1 MSLQDCTNRLS
12 RKGGTVFF
20 YGNGLIALLAFL
32 IRFAVSYQLAENDPA
47 VTVPSVITDMKTYL
61 DLADQI
67 LKGKFPETFYYQPFY
82 YAVFLPLCRFISTS
96 ALFPAFLQS
105 LLGASTVYLTGKAA
119 RLLAGKTAG
128 LCGAA
133 LCCFSLIHI
142 YFTPYARL
150 EVLQGFWITL
160 LFYLLLRLRK
170 KSSCLRWG
178 IWGMILG
185 CSILT
190 RGNTILFLLPA
201 GMVFFTLRKKL
212 PRKQRALSVASLLL
226 GMILLQMPFSIY
238 NSVKTGHLCG
248 PSTAGGAVLAFGNNP
263 EGAPAG
269 LELPYPKTYE
279 LWLSKE
285 KECSIPQRMFQWF
298 CREPGAFLEQQF
310 QKGMLFWD
318 SMDHPNNITEENA
331 RKSSLIR
338 SLHFLPTGIILALA
352 LAGIFTSLYRK
363 RYRYSRSIHL
373 WLTFTLLYALSISL
387 FYILARFRLPAI
399 GLLCMGGGVFLGEFF
414 RKSNTFTIRVRLLL
428 LCGVSSFFVYGF
440 NPLYAVAYEPFMART
455 FRPYGVQTEFD
466 SSPWQ
471 WQTAPAR
478 TLKFRMICDHSSIL
492 RGGWSGIGSQFKV
505 QKIFRIPEEIRLLDQ
520 ALLVLPSPGRGGVAV
535 LSVNGI
541 HTAVPVQNGM
551 LKIQIP
557 VRREGENVCV
567 DLEITDARGDWSC
580 VLDTRR
586 DYGRTRINGKEVPG
600 ELAAFL
606 VVSVAP

>member
-1 MSLQDCTNRLS
+1 MSFQDFTNRLS

-32 IRFAVSYQLAENDPA
+32 IRFAVSYQLAEADPA
-47 VTVPSVITDMKTYL
+47 VTAPPVITDMKTYL

-67 LKGKFPETFYYQPFY
+67 LQGKFPETFYYQPFY

-96 ALFPAFLQS
+96 ALFLAFLQS
-105 LLGASTVYLTGKAA
+105 LLGAATVYLTGKAA
-119 RLLAGKTAG
+119 RSLAGTTAG

-142 YFTPYARL
+142 YYTPYALL
-150 EVLQGFWITL
+150 EILQGFWITL

-170 KSSCLRWG
+170 RSSFLRWG
-178 IWGMILG
+178 IWGVILG

-190 RGNTILFLLPA
+190 RGNTLLFLIPA
-201 GMVFFTLRKKL
+201 GMVFFSLRKKL
-212 PRKQRALSVASLLL
+212 SGKKWSFSLLGLLL

-238 NSVKTGHLCG
+238 NSVKTGRICG

-318 SMDHPNNITEENA
+318 SMDYPNNITEENA

-338 SLHFLPTGIILALA
+338 SLRFLPTGILLALA
-352 LAGIFTSLYRK
+352 LAGIFTSLFRK
-363 RYRYSRSIHL
+363 RYRWNRSIHL
-373 WLTFTLLYALSISL
+373 WLTFTLLYAMSIAL
-387 FYILARFRLPAI
+387 FYILARFRLPAT
-399 GLLCMGGGVFLGEFF
+399 GLLCMGGGIFLGEFF
-414 RKSNTFTIRVRLLL
+414 RRHTTFTIRVRLLL
-428 LCGVSSFFVYGF
+428 LGGIAAFLVYGF
-440 NPLYAVAYEPFMART
+440 NPLYAVAYEPLAART

-471 WQTAPAR
+471 WQKAPGHA
-478 TLKFRMICDHSSIL
+478 LKFRMVCDHSSIL
-492 RGGWSGIGSQFKV
+492 RGGWTGIGNQFKV
-505 QKIFRIPEEIRLLDQ
+505 RKIFRIPEQIRILDQ

-535 LSVNGI
+535 LSVNGVY
-541 HTAVPVQNGM
+541 TAVPVQNGM
-551 LKIQIP
+551 IKLQIP
-557 VRREGENVCV
+557 VRNEGGEICV
-567 DLEITDARGDWSC
+567 DMELTEARGDWSC

-586 DYGRTRINGKEVPG
+586 DYGRTRINGEKVPG

-606 VVSVAP
+606 ILSIAP